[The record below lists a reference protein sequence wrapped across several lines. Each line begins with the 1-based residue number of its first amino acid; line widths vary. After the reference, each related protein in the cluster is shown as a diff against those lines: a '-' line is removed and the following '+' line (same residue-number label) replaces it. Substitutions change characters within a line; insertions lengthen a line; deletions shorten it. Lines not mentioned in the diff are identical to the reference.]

1 VLVRRYK
8 PGEEPSLFGVY
19 HSAIHLVASH
29 DYSPEQIAAWA
40 PDDLD
45 AALWEK
51 RIRGIN
57 PFVAVPDGA
66 VVAYADLQPSG
77 YIDHFFVS
85 GAYPRR
91 GFGAMLMGIPNA
103 LMRLDRN

>member
-91 GFGAMLMGIPNA
+91 GFGAMLKGIPNA